1 MEWDRKVSA
10 VQELPLQIVAL
21 SSARVYLL
29 DGGGGAGGGE
39 MTRQTIIFLRGV
51 LADWKVALVL
61 PALHGLREVN
71 VKFHSK

>member
-1 MEWDRKVSA
+1 MK
-10 VQELPLQIVAL
+10 ELLLQIVAL

-29 DGGGGAGGGE
+29 DGEEGGGE

-51 LADWKVALVL
+51 LADRIVALVL
-61 PALHGLREVN
+61 PAMRGLLEVN

>member
-29 DGGGGAGGGE
+29 DGGWGGE

-61 PALHGLREVN
+61 PALHGLQKVN
-71 VKFHSK
+71 VKFRSK

>member
-1 MEWDRKVSA
+1 M
-10 VQELPLQIVAL
+10 QELLLQIVAL

-29 DGGGGAGGGE
+29 DGGVGGGACGE

-61 PALHGLREVN
+61 PALRGLREVN

>member
-1 MEWDRKVSA
+1 M
-10 VQELPLQIVAL
+10 VQGLQLQIVAL

-29 DGGGGAGGGE
+29 DWGGEGGRE

-61 PALHGLREVN
+61 PALRGLWKVN